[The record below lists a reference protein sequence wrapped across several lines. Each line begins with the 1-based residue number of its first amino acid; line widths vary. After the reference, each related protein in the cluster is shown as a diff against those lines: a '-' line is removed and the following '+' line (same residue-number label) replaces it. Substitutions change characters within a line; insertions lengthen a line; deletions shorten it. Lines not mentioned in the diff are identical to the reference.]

1 MAQVISMVIS
11 PGRLDASRSEAL
23 SVSLLWDLDM
33 EWHSYITGLEL
44 SRGKGEELCWSVC
57 GTGYVDLS
65 FQPWE
70 CLPQVTS

>member
-1 MAQVISMVIS
+1 MVIS

-57 GTGYVDLS
+57 GTGYVGLCIAQAMLICPFNLGNAS
-65 FQPWE
+65 PR
-70 CLPQVTS
+70 